1 MHPRHRR
8 AHAHAQAITYTPAMK
23 EQLCEDWDGFE
34 AALVRGHMDAQAAL
48 LDPKAVEKN
57 SAEPPATGS

>member
-1 MHPRHRR
+1 
-8 AHAHAQAITYTPAMK
+8 MK

-48 LDPKAVEKN
+48 LDPEAVEKN